1 MAAGSRLSEVIL
13 TSPPRLPRL
22 LVYLL
27 FAFICTALIW
37 ATLSKV
43 DDIATVPAEAV
54 PQGRLTPAQS
64 PFAGVIR
71 EILVEEGASV
81 TKGQP
86 LVTLESKEVAGI
98 LTEMRKRRADLRV
111 AEFVKSTSLPQ
122 RLEFLDGQIQ
132 SERMRLEEREKIH
145 TIEVPR
151 KAEEV
156 RRLMFEVE
164 DARGRLASVTKEL
177 TAGKVLGQSGYI
189 TERKL
194 DQLNRDRDEADNRV
208 RTAQS
213 RLLDAQLRERQ
224 EISEF
229 NGDRQNNLSKIGA
242 FEREKGDLRTSVMER
257 HEAAVIE
264 FERARDMAAFS
275 LKGVS
280 RETLDSIADA
290 GGDATNLTTIT
301 ASEDGAVSE
310 LKVRKPGEAV
320 EAGAVL
326 LTLVPKG
333 APLTAE
339 IHVPDKEIGRLAIG
353 QTVRF
358 KFEAFPFAEY
368 GVLTG
373 RIDRIGLS
381 VVGGMERKLT
391 GRESEPV
398 EARYYPAFS
407 TFHQDY
413 FRVGDRQVRLL
424 PGMKA
429 TAEIVTERR
438 SVLAL
443 LFNPIKEFS
452 RPQPAVP

>member
-1 MAAGSRLSEVIL
+1 MA
-13 TSPPRLPRL
+13 SPPRLPRF

-27 FAFICTALIW
+27 FAFICAALIW
-37 ATLSKV
+37 ATFSKV
-43 DDIATVPAEAV
+43 DDIAVVPAEVV
-54 PQGRLTPAQS
+54 PQGRLTPVQS
-64 PFAGVIR
+64 PFAGVIK
-71 EILVEEGASV
+71 EILVGEGAAV

-111 AEFVKSTSLPQ
+111 AEFVKTTSLPQ
-122 RLEFLDGQIQ
+122 RIEFLDGQIQ

-145 TIEVPR
+145 AIDVPR

-156 RRLMFEVE
+156 RRLMFELE
-164 DARGRLASVTKEL
+164 DARGRLASVIKEFTSGQSL
-177 TAGKVLGQSGYI
+177 AQSGYI
-189 TERKL
+189 TERKM
-194 DQLNRDRDEADNRV
+194 DQLTRDRGEAENRV

-229 NGDRQNNLSKIGA
+229 NADKQNYLSKIGA
-242 FEREKGDLRTSVMER
+242 LEREKGDLKTSVMER
-257 HEAAVIE
+257 YEAAVIE

-333 APLTAE
+333 DPLIAE
-339 IHVPDKEIGRLAIG
+339 IHVPDKEIGRLTIG
-353 QTVRF
+353 QIVRF

-373 RIDRIGLS
+373 RIERIGLS
-381 VVGGMERKLT
+381 VIGGTERKPAAKGT
-391 GRESEPV
+391 ETAES
-398 EARYYPAFS
+398 RYYPAFS
-407 TFHQDY
+407 AFHQDY

-438 SVLAL
+438 SVMAL
-443 LFNPIKEFS
+443 LFRPIKEFT
-452 RPQPAVP
+452 RPQPAEP